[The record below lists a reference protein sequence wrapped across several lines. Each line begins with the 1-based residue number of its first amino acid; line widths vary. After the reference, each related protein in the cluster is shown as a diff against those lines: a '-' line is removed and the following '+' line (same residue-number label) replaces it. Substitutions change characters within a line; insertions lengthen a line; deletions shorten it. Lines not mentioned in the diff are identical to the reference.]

1 MLGREHSGHF
11 FHILGGLVFHDVHGV
26 IERDDTDQPVFR
38 VDDRQGEEVVL
49 AEHLGDLLFVVERAD
64 RDDVLLHDRLDGRVV
79 ILAQKQVL
87 DAGQADEL
95 VAAGDVAGVDRLLV
109 DARAADAQDRFLD
122 RHVRAQG
129 DIFGGHD
136 RAGGI
141 LGIAQDLVD
150 LLAHVR
156 FGLG

>member
-1 MLGREHSGHF
+1 M
-11 FHILGGLVFHDVHGV
+11 
-26 IERDDTDQPVFR
+26 
-38 VDDRQGEEVVL
+38 
-49 AEHLGDLLFVVERAD
+49 
-64 RDDVLLHDRLDGRVV
+64 LLHDGFNGRVV
-79 ILAQKQVL
+79 VFTQKQIL
-87 DAGQADEL
+87 DACEANQL
-95 VAAGDVAGVDRLLV
+95 MAARHIAGVDRLLV

-156 FGLG
+156 LGLG